1 MKNRSDGRRIRNVD
15 PMQLITCFL
24 MKKRY
29 DSMNLYEDTIPCE
42 VWDNYIKEKADSG
55 SRKER
60 SSGSKT
66 HYGIKPRVFV
76 KKYLTVKPLDS
87 VI

>member
-29 DSMNLYEDTIPCE
+29 DSMNLYEDTILCE
-42 VWDNYIKEKADSG
+42 VWDNYIKEKQIPVVE
-55 SRKER
+55 KNEVVVQ
-60 SSGSKT
+60 KHIT
-66 HYGIKPRVFV
+66 E
-76 KKYLTVKPLDS
+76 
-87 VI
+87 